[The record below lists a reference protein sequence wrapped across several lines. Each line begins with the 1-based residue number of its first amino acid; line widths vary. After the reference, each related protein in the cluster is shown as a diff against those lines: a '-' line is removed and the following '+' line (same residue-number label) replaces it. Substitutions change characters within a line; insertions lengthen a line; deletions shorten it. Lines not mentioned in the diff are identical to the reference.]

1 MRWSRLDTGKLKTKQ
16 KLNVLHSLPY
26 LFGKK
31 IGTQSHLAK
40 FLTRVIMFQ
49 TLLPASPDGMHIT
62 ILASNKEDDHSKE
75 EQREEVQNEGNHKNL
90 NADNSYFCDGN
101 NDSGCFV
108 TDVDDDKTD
117 SDKV

>member
-62 ILASNKEDDHSKE
+62 ILASNKEDDHSEE

-90 NADNSYFCDGN
+90 NGDDSYFCDGN